1 MLHLKLN
8 GETLQTVSPG
18 ASFTLPN
25 GDVVSPAYAGWSN
38 GDCELVE
45 VIEPEP
51 TAEELLATER
61 AGMTLTFA
69 QLLIGLVS
77 EGWITA
83 AEGRAWRDR
92 VALPAPVAGLIAGL
106 PESQQFAAETRAL
119 APSVVL
125 RTDPLVVGLGL
136 ATGKTAEQID
146 AFFRAYSGV

>member
-1 MLHLKLN
+1 MDYFEIIVDAN
-8 GETLQTVSPG
+8 TGEQTVRPFSPDEI
-18 ASFTLPN
+18 AEIEAAQAAA
-25 GDVVSPAYAGWSN
+25 VS
-38 GDCELVE
+38 D
-45 VIEPEP
+45 
-51 TAEELLATER
+51 ER
-61 AGMTLTFA
+61 AAMTLTFA

-92 VALPAPVAGLIAGL
+92 VSLPAPVAGLIAGL

>member
-1 MLHLKLN
+1 MSYFEVITDAHT
-8 GETLQTVSPG
+8 GEQTVRPFSP
-18 ASFTLPN
+18 
-25 GDVVSPAYAGWSN
+25 D
-38 GDCELVE
+38 E
-45 VIEPEP
+45 VAAIEAAQAAALA
-51 TAEELLATER
+51 AEREA
-61 AGMTLTFA
+61 MSLTFA

-92 VALPAPVAGLIAGL
+92 VSLPAPVAGLIAGL

-146 AFFRAYSGV
+146 AFFRTYSGV

>member
-1 MLHLKLN
+1 MQYIVEAVTN
-8 GETLQTVSPG
+8 VATGEVTLVY
-18 ASFTLPN
+18 
-25 GDVVSPAYAGWSN
+25 GDG
-38 GDCELVE
+38 
-45 VIEPEP
+45 P

-77 EGWITA
+77 EGWITE

-92 VALPAPVAGLIAGL
+92 VSLPAPVAGLIAGL

-125 RTDPLVVGLGL
+125 RTDPLVIGLGL

-146 AFFRAYSGV
+146 AFFRTYSGV